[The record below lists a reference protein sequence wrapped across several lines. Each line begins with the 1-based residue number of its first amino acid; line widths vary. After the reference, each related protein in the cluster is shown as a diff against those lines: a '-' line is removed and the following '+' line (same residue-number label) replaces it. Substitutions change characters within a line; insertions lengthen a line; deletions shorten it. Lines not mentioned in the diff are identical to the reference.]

1 MDQKV
6 AEGGD
11 SSNPPNSTR
20 MAEALRLRQALQNPS
35 SSRMSRKLLINELKS
50 PKQGEQHQFE
60 DTDEGDEYE
69 DDDDFAVASFRGK
82 NLGENDE
89 PNVGTGRY
97 SSRAAILAR
106 LEVKNPSSPAS
117 KKFEMSVSSKVFQ
130 DQLSA
135 RFKSTSKPA
144 QKFSS
149 VDSTEEK
156 WGE

>member
-1 MDQKV
+1 MDQNS

-11 SSNPPNSTR
+11 SGNPPKSTR
-20 MAEALRLRQALQNPS
+20 MDEGLRLRQAMHNS
-35 SSRMSRKLLINELKS
+35 SSRMNRKLLINELKS
-50 PKQGEQHQFE
+50 PTRGVQDQFE
-60 DTDEGDEYE
+60 DTDEDGEYE

-106 LEVKNPSSPAS
+106 LDVRSPTSAIS
-117 KKFEMSVSSKVFQ
+117 KKFETSVSSKVFQ

-144 QKFSS
+144 QKISS